1 VTGAASGLGAA
12 DALLLAREGASVM
25 LTDVDEAR
33 WKIAK
38 RRELIDWARTDPSAD
53 SFLTGPMR
61 FVFGARADANFSN
74 QLVWPQ

>member
-1 VTGAASGLGAA
+1 MTGAASGLGAA

-38 RRELIDWARTDPSAD
+38 RRELIDWARTDPSGD

-61 FVFGARADANFSN
+61 LVFGARGDADFSN
-74 QLVWPQ
+74 QRIWPQ